1 MSSPFMVSLR
11 CRAVGQTPIYD
22 QLRGERINADVPP
35 STVES
40 DRFVPSGK
48 HRLCAEASS
57 SAAMEGRPVRP
68 GPAGVSGNELGVSR
82 RVDPSPAVAAHA
94 AVPAV
99 PRHAGRR
106 SRHEAVTEVY
116 TGEQITVPLPAP
128 IAGEEGMR

>member
-1 MSSPFMVSLR
+1 MPSLFMVSLR

-40 DRFVPSGK
+40 DRLVSSGK
-48 HRLCAEASS
+48 HRLGAEASS
-57 SAAMEGRPVRP
+57 STAVEGRPVRP
-68 GPAGVSGNELGVSR
+68 GPAGVSGHALGVSGW
-82 RVDPSPAVAAHA
+82 VDPSRAVVAQA

-106 SRHEAVTEVY
+106 SRHEAVPKVL

-128 IAGEEGMR
+128 VAGEEGMR